1 MTYDFEQP
9 KIKNES
15 IFMKKTVTSSYIFS
29 ILFFL
34 MLGMV
39 PISYAQGQEMS
50 PEETEFYEPEVEVIE
65 SGDDIF
71 IDAPSDAIILFDGS
85 NTDQWQSV
93 DGGDVEW
100 KIEDGAMTVVP
111 GSGMIETK
119 ESFGDVQLYI
129 EWRSPM
135 NMEHKGQDR
144 GNSGIFLQSR
154 YELQVLDAYQNP
166 TYING
171 MAGSIYKQ
179 TSPLVNPSKKPGEWE
194 TYNISYK
201 APRFNGDGSLK
212 EPARITV
219 IWNGV
224 VVQNNTEIYGHTP
237 YIGYPEYEEHGKA
250 PLQLQ
255 DHNSKVSYRNIWIRP
270 LDNDQFSIKDHM
282 E

>member
-1 MTYDFEQP
+1 M
-9 KIKNES
+9 N
-15 IFMKKTVTSSYIFS
+15 
-29 ILFFL
+29 ILFKSSFTTLATMLLFL
-34 MLGMV
+34 V
-39 PISYAQGQEMS
+39 FVTISCAQNQNME
-50 PEETEFYEPEVEVIE
+50 PADTEFYEPEVPVIE
-65 SGDDIF
+65 SGEDIF
-71 IDAPSDAIILFDGS
+71 IDAPSDAIILFDGT
-85 NTDQWQSV
+85 NTDHWQSV
-93 DGGDVEW
+93 GGGEVEW
-100 KIEDGAMTVVP
+100 ELEDGAMTVVP
-111 GSGMIETK
+111 GTGMIETK
-119 ESFGDVQLYI
+119 ESFGDIQLYI

-135 NMEHKGQDR
+135 NMEHEGQDR

-154 YELQVLDAYQNP
+154 YELQVLDAHENP

-179 TSPLVNPSKKPGEWE
+179 TSPLANPTNKPGEWE

-201 APRFNGDGSLK
+201 APRFNDDGSLQ

-250 PLQLQ
+250 PIQLQ
-255 DHNSKVSYRNIWIRP
+255 DHNSKVSYRNIWVRP

>member
-1 MTYDFEQP
+1 
-9 KIKNES
+9 
-15 IFMKKTVTSSYIFS
+15 MKAAYKSSYLVLLSLIIFLGATS
-29 ILFFL
+29 I
-34 MLGMV
+34 
-39 PISYAQGQEMS
+39 SCAQNEGEDME
-50 PEETEFYEPEVEVIE
+50 PADTEWYEPEPPLIE
-65 SGDDIF
+65 AGEYTTVNP
-71 IDAPSDAIILFDGS
+71 PSDAIILFDG
-85 NTDQWQSV
+85 TDMSQWRSV

-100 KIEDGAMTVVP
+100 EIENDGAVTVVP
-111 GSGMIETK
+111 GTGNIETR

-135 NMEHKGQDR
+135 NMEHEGQDR

-154 YELQVLDAYQNP
+154 YELQVLDAHENP

-179 TSPLVNPSKKPGEWE
+179 TAPLVNPTRKPGEWE

-201 APRFNGDGSLK
+201 APRFNDDGSL
-212 EPARITV
+212 ESPARITV

-224 VVQNNTEIYGHTP
+224 VVQNNTEILGHTA
-237 YIGYPEYEEHGKA
+237 YIGYPEYNAHGEA

-255 DHNSKVSYRNIWIRP
+255 DHNSKVSYRNIWIRK
-270 LDNDQFSIKDHM
+270 LDSSKQFSVKEYI

>member
-1 MTYDFEQP
+1 
-9 KIKNES
+9 
-15 IFMKKTVTSSYIFS
+15 MKSLLSSTTLLIT
-29 ILFFL
+29 ITLFF
-34 MLGMV
+34 GSV
-39 PISYAQGQEMS
+39 SVSYAQDQEMS

-71 IDAPSDAIILFDGS
+71 IDAPSDAIMLFDGS
-85 NTDQWQSV
+85 NTDHWQSMN

-100 KIEDGAMTVVP
+100 EIEEDGALTVVE
-111 GSGMIETK
+111 GTGGIETK

-135 NMEHKGQDR
+135 NMEHEGQDR

-154 YELQVLDAYQNP
+154 YELQVLDAFENP

-194 TYNISYK
+194 TYNISFK
-201 APRFNGDGSLK
+201 APRFNDDGSLQ

-224 VVQNNTEIYGHTP
+224 VVQNNTEIYGDTP
-237 YIGYPEYEEHGKA
+237 YIGYPSYEEHGKA

-255 DHNSKVSYRNIWIRP
+255 DHNSRVSYRNIWIRP
-270 LDNDQFSIKDHM
+270 LDNDQFSIEDHM